1 MRNSKYNLVPYE
13 VIERAITGDTAA
25 LLAVQERNKAY
36 IGRLSGGNTD
46 MMRKGIRIL
55 CAVCLIFSAAI
66 LTTDAI
72 RTSVTGAET
81 NVSPTQQT
89 EQAPYMLG
97 EYQGRIASYR
107 TGSTEPMEVF
117 DVYLDSQP
125 STSKNCCM
133 GFPRR
138 RYRSYNG

>member
-1 MRNSKYNLVPYE
+1 
-13 VIERAITGDTAA
+13 
-25 LLAVQERNKAY
+25 
-36 IGRLSGGNTD
+36 

-89 EQAPYMLG
+89 EQAPYLSL
-97 EYQGRIASYR
+97 IHI
-107 TGSTEPMEVF
+107 
-117 DVYLDSQP
+117 
-125 STSKNCCM
+125 
-133 GFPRR
+133 
-138 RYRSYNG
+138 

>member
-1 MRNSKYNLVPYE
+1 
-13 VIERAITGDTAA
+13 
-25 LLAVQERNKAY
+25 
-36 IGRLSGGNTD
+36 

-97 EYQGRIASYR
+97 EYQA
-107 TGSTEPMEVF
+107 GSLLTALEALSRWK
-117 DVYLDSQP
+117 YL
-125 STSKNCCM
+125 M
-133 GFPRR
+133 FI
-138 RYRSYNG
+138 

>member
-1 MRNSKYNLVPYE
+1 
-13 VIERAITGDTAA
+13 
-25 LLAVQERNKAY
+25 
-36 IGRLSGGNTD
+36 

-97 EYQGRIASYR
+97 RI
-107 TGSTEPMEVF
+107 
-117 DVYLDSQP
+117 
-125 STSKNCCM
+125 
-133 GFPRR
+133 PRPDR
-138 RYRSYNG
+138 FLPHWKH